1 LGISIAKKTRSWGNK
16 PPISIPYA
24 EKNASPL
31 NAPPSQVVNEQ
42 ETVPMEEMPVLA
54 EEAEV
59 VEAPLEVLL
68 DAKKPLKIFPAVSHN
83 FSGGLGRRSFFLSFH
98 G

>member
-1 LGISIAKKTRSWGNK
+1 
-16 PPISIPYA
+16 
-24 EKNASPL
+24 
-31 NAPPSQVVNEQ
+31 
-42 ETVPMEEMPVLA
+42 MEEMPVLA